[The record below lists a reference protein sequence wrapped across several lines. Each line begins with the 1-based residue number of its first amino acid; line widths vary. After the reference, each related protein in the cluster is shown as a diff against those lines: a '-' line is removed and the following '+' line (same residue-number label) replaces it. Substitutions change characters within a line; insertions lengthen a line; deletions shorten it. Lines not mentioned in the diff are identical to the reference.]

1 MRITSDFIKQIEEV
15 ETTSR
20 FKWELDRVTIN
31 LFFDCEF
38 THFQESAEPPVLISI
53 GIISQDGRT
62 FYAENE
68 NVQEALFSEFVIET
82 VLPLLEGGEALMP
95 YSEIAKRMKTWIESF
110 NGEAKL
116 WSDAS
121 YLDWP
126 HVEHMFSTYGWPLN
140 LRRTPAA
147 LRFTSSI
154 QNTRF
159 GSAVEDIFK
168 SNTALRRHHAL
179 DDAVANRH
187 AFKMAT
193 MRRY

>member
-1 MRITSDFIKQIEEV
+1 M
-15 ETTSR
+15 
-20 FKWELDRVTIN
+20 TIN

-38 THFQESAEPPVLISI
+38 SHIQESAEPPVLISV
-53 GIISQDGRT
+53 GIVSQDGRT
-62 FYAENE
+62 FYAENA
-68 NVQEALFSEFVIET
+68 NMQEELCSEFVIET

-110 NGEAKL
+110 DGEVKM
-116 WSDAS
+116 WSDAPGH
-121 YLDWP
+121 DWP
-126 HVEHMFSTYGWPLN
+126 FVFHMFSIYGWPSN

-147 LRFTSSI
+147 LRFSSSL

-159 GSAVEDIFK
+159 DAAVEDIFR
-168 SNTALRRHHAL
+168 SNPALRRHHAL

>member
-1 MRITSDFIKQIEEV
+1 MG
-15 ETTSR
+15 
-20 FKWELDRVTIN
+20 LDKLTIN

-38 THFQESAEPPVLISI
+38 THLQESAELPVLVSI
-53 GIISQDGRT
+53 GIISQDGKT
-62 FYAENE
+62 FYAENK
-68 NVQEALFSEFVIET
+68 NVQEELFSEFVTGT
-82 VLPLLEGGEALMP
+82 VLPLLEGGEALIP

-110 NGEAKL
+110 EGEVKL
-116 WSDAS
+116 WSDAP

-126 HVEHMFSTYGWPLN
+126 HVEHMFSIYGWPSN

-147 LRFTSSI
+147 LRFPSSI

-159 GSAVEDIFK
+159 DAAVEDLFR
-168 SNTALRRHHAL
+168 SNPALRRHHAL
-179 DDAVANRH
+179 DDAIANRH

>member
-1 MRITSDFIKQIEEV
+1 MMNK
-15 ETTSR
+15 
-20 FKWELDRVTIN
+20 VTIN

-38 THFQESAEPPVLISI
+38 THIQESAELPVLVSV

-68 NVQEALFSEFVIET
+68 NVQEELCSEFVIET
-82 VLPLLEGGEALMP
+82 VLPLLDGGEALIT
-95 YSEIAKRMKTWIESF
+95 YAQIASRLKTWIESF
-110 NGEAKL
+110 DGEAKL
-116 WSDAS
+116 WSDAPGH
-121 YLDWP
+121 DWP
-126 HVEHMFSTYGWPLN
+126 HLDHMFSTYGWPSN

-147 LRFTSSI
+147 LRFSSSV

-159 GSAVEDIFK
+159 DAAVEDIFR
-168 SNTALRRHHAL
+168 STPALRRHHAL
-179 DDAVANRH
+179 DDSIANRH